1 MASEY
6 SVLLKL
12 GGYVGS
18 NPEIL
23 KSFPIL
29 NMGEIESSEL
39 LVKSFPHGAKNG
51 DYVEDRYGKH
61 NIVSYIFK
69 IKQENDRD
77 DIFSFSILIGKRDK
91 AEIYKPVLKKLMG
104 ILDNEGLLTEKI
116 LIENQQT
123 IFEGI
128 NQEQD
133 ITIEGKIIKLNSI
146 FKEIKKQVLKQKP
159 ELKGSFF

>member
-23 KSFPIL
+23 NSFPIL
-29 NMGEIESSEL
+29 DMGETGSSEL
-39 LVKSFPHGAKNG
+39 LGKSFPHGVKNG
-51 DYVEDRYGKH
+51 DYVEDKYGKH

-77 DIFSFSILIGKRDK
+77 DLFSFSILIGKRDK
-91 AEIYKPVLKKLMG
+91 AEIYKPVLKELMG
-104 ILDNEGLLTEKI
+104 LLDKMGLLTEGV
-116 LIENQQT
+116 LIKYQKA

-128 NQEQD
+128 NQEQNVE
-133 ITIEGKIIKLNSI
+133 IEGQMIEFHSI
-146 FKEIKKQVLKQKP
+146 FKEIKNQILKKKP
-159 ELKGSFF
+159 ELKGSFL